1 MAHKPVG
8 NCVTVATTGTSAQSS
23 AISQQSDTL
32 RVVSV
37 GQNAY
42 AKFGGNPTATT
53 ADYFLVSGIPETISI
68 GQPSAQ
74 RVVGIT
80 TGATTI
86 IDFPEGTGSPFA
98 AGDYVTLSVVGGS
111 GQSDYNFGHKEVQSV
126 NNTAGINGYFSTRI
140 VVANDSSSG
149 NPAALLESSWAEL
162 RLSVKVAVKNVSGS
176 GNAYVQQVQVSGGA

>member
-1 MAHKPVG
+1 MAHQPVG
-8 NCVTVATTGTSAQSS
+8 TGFSFATNQTSA
-23 AISQQSDTL
+23 SQTFTVQSDTL
-32 RVVSV
+32 RVVAKNA
-37 GQNAY
+37 GQHVAI
-42 AKFGGNPTATT
+42 GTTGPATT
-53 ADYFLVSGIPETISI
+53 ADYFLLSGVPETISI

-111 GQSDYNFGHKEVQSV
+111 GQSDYNFGHKEVQAV
-126 NNTAGINGYFSTRI
+126 NNSAGINGYFSTSI